1 MTYLDPTISYE
12 HFGKCD
18 IVVEAVFEDIRI
30 KHKVVKEVEQVRS
43 KLMGKSFQD
52 YS

>member
-18 IVVEAVFEDIRI
+18 IVVEAVFEDIGI
-30 KHKVVKEVEQVRS
+30 KHKVVKEVEQVRT
-43 KLMGKSFQD
+43 
-52 YS
+52 